1 MNFIL
6 DIRQSIKMYRIIV
19 TFMASETKSLRMVIS
34 CLLGLFGIVVMI
46 GGLGLAFD
54 PSTDMT
60 GTILIIVGLLLS
72 FGAWRLWP
80 SSNSEKIQN
89 SNEQELPPYSAESFP
104 LLLAGMSVVMTLVW
118 SMMFTTGDDDLF
130 WTWVIISPVYLICL
144 GYNFSLHTGMVKK
157 AIPFAASYALA
168 CLIWVVFVNIHGH
181 PWGWSSDQFSEM
193 MWLSILPPIILTIW
207 NEFFVESSDIQPLRR
222 VGIVASL
229 PFCVTGYAGLIFFI
243 PTLILLSLARL
254 FFYNRY
260 ERKNES

>member
-1 MNFIL
+1 MLLKASLKKFI
-6 DIRQSIKMYRIIV
+6 
-19 TFMASETKSLRMVIS
+19 AG
-34 CLLGLFGIVVMI
+34 LLGLVGISLVVQGIVM
-46 GGLGLAFD
+46 
-54 PSTDMT
+54 PSITGTDMY
-60 GTILIIVGLLLS
+60 GTVLIFVGLPFS
-72 FGAWRLWP
+72 FAAWKLWP
-80 SSNSEKIQN
+80 ASTSEKIQN
-89 SNEQELPPYSAESFP
+89 SNEQELPPSSAESFP

-130 WTWVIISPVYLICL
+130 WGWVIISPVYLICL
-144 GYNFSLHTGMVKK
+144 GHNFSLHSGMVKK
-157 AIPFAASYALA
+157 SIPFAASYALA
-168 CLIWVVFVNIHGH
+168 CLIWIVFVNIHGH
-181 PWGWSSDQFSEM
+181 PWGWSSEQFIELM
-193 MWLSILPPIILTIW
+193 GVSILPPIILTIW

>member
-1 MNFIL
+1 MAIVQESQWLNKFIAVVL
-6 DIRQSIKMYRIIV
+6 GLLGISLVVYGFV
-19 TFMASETKSLRMVIS
+19 MASH
-34 CLLGLFGIVVMI
+34 
-46 GGLGLAFD
+46 

-60 GTILIIVGLLLS
+60 GTILIIVGLAIS
-72 FGAWRLWP
+72 FVAWRYWP
-80 SSNSEKIQN
+80 ASTSEKLQN
-89 SNEQELPPYSAESFP
+89 SNEQGQPPPSAESFP

-144 GYNFSLHTGMVKK
+144 GHNFSLHNGMVKK

-168 CLIWVVFVNIHGH
+168 CLIWVVFVNLHGS

-222 VGIVASL
+222 VGIIASL

-254 FFYNRY
+254 FFYKRY
-260 ERKNES
+260 ERTNGSLSEKNHTVTNL

>member
-1 MNFIL
+1 MTTAQESQWL
-6 DIRQSIKMYRIIV
+6 KKSI
-19 TFMASETKSLRMVIS
+19 AG
-34 CLLGLFGIVVMI
+34 LLGLVGISLVVQGIVM
-46 GGLGLAFD
+46 
-54 PSTDMT
+54 PSITGTDMY
-60 GTILIIVGLLLS
+60 GTVLIFVGLPFS
-72 FGAWRLWP
+72 FAAWKLWP
-80 SSNSEKIQN
+80 ASTSEKILN
-89 SNEQELPPYSAESFP
+89 SNEQELPPSSAESFP

-130 WTWVIISPVYLICL
+130 WTWVIISPAYLICL
-144 GYNFSLHTGMVKK
+144 GHNFSLHTGMVKK